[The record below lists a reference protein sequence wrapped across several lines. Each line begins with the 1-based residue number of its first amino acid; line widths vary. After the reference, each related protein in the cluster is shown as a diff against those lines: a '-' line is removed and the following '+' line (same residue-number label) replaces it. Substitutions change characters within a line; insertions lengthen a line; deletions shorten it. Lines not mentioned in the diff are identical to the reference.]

1 MLQFCLALP
10 GSQQCY
16 KPFINYI
23 QRLHVKSFILGGRD
37 LSFVLPGSRFAGMKF
52 SHVMRWKSYLMYA
65 YKKKLKEN
73 VLKSKQ
79 IPSGKLSL
87 RALIKFVSPCN
98 DRMNSGWTGW
108 NFIPADRQILST
120 PSIRSIHVSVIL
132 LYCVRK
138 IALIVSKFF
147 TSKIV
152 GYII

>member
-1 MLQFCLALP
+1 MSVLQFCLALP

-98 DRMNSGWTGW
+98 DRMKFRLDRLKFHPSR
-108 NFIPADRQILST
+108 PADFINTFDPIYTCFSYF
-120 PSIRSIHVSVIL
+120 VIL
-132 LYCVRK
+132 C
-138 IALIVSKFF
+138 
-147 TSKIV
+147 
-152 GYII
+152 